1 MNSKTLRKLEY
12 NKIISLLAD
21 HASSES
27 GKQLCRSLLPQ
38 TELSAIEQ
46 MQEETAAAFTRIIK
60 KGRPSFGGCV
70 PVEASLKR
78 LELGALDQVSFFP
91 LDAFWTVQDRS
102 NPTVAMRQSMSF
114 LTVWIFIFNVLSL

>member
-78 LELGALDQVSFFP
+78 LP
-91 LDAFWTVQDRS
+91 
-102 NPTVAMRQSMSF
+102 
-114 LTVWIFIFNVLSL
+114 WIR

>member
-60 KGRPSFGGCV
+60 KVKEKHIHLYR
-70 PVEASLKR
+70 K
-78 LELGALDQVSFFP
+78 QIFP
-91 LDAFWTVQDRS
+91 D
-102 NPTVAMRQSMSF
+102 
-114 LTVWIFIFNVLSL
+114 

>member
-1 MNSKTLRKLEY
+1 MPVV
-12 NKIISLLAD
+12 
-21 HASSES
+21 
-27 GKQLCRSLLPQ
+27 LPQ

-78 LELGALDQVSFFP
+78 LELGASLGSGELLS